1 MMFGYESAFHW
12 FGFFLIVAAMLYPT
26 GRILRRLGFSPLWS
40 ILMFLPL
47 INVIA
52 LWLLAFSEW
61 PANRD

>member
-1 MMFGYESAFHW
+1 
-12 FGFFLIVAAMLYPT
+12 VAAMLYPT